1 MTKALVFGSM
11 LLSAL
16 YSCNSGP
23 DYNQLYR
30 MEKQFWDAADYEN
43 AIYKISSTAA
53 GDKKPC
59 YGIPETAPVFAKL
72 VNKQNVAVVVEDEA
86 LGIQHRYEFAE
97 SMFGHSRDMYE
108 AYSTLNRE
116 DKYEYPQELVD
127 VLSFNLYVQNSYF
140 ELGNQNILKKADDP
154 NEARVKNIIASN
166 QQTLVDN
173 YTLYLDLVN
182 DESALSPEALQAYVN
197 LLNEYFP
204 PLIDKYPN
212 ANFMGMKEKS
222 NNMLNKAKS
231 ESLKSALTVIIAKI
245 DSNANRI
252 QQEKKA
258 AADSSSVRP

>member
-1 MTKALVFGSM
+1 MTKALVFASM
-11 LLSAL
+11 LLTAL

-23 DYNQLYR
+23 DYTQLYR
-30 MEKQFWDAADYEN
+30 MEKQFWDAGDYEN

-59 YGIPETAPVFAKL
+59 YGVPETAPVFAKL
-72 VNKQNVAVVVEDEA
+72 VNKQNVAVIVEDEA
-86 LGIQHRYEFAE
+86 LGVQHRYEFAE

-127 VLSFNLYVQNSYF
+127 VLSFNLYVQNAYF
-140 ELGNQNILKKADDP
+140 ELGNQNILKNADDP
-154 NEARVKNIIASN
+154 NETRVKNIITSN
-166 QQTLVDN
+166 QQILVDN

-182 DESALSPEALQAYVN
+182 DEAAFTTDALQGYIN
-197 LLNEYFP
+197 ILNEYFP

-212 ANFMGMKEKS
+212 ANFMGMKEKC
-222 NNMLNKAKS
+222 NKMLNKAKS
-231 ESLKSALTVIIAKI
+231 ESLKSALTAVITKI
-245 DSNANRI
+245 DANSGRI
-252 QQEKKA
+252 EQEKKA